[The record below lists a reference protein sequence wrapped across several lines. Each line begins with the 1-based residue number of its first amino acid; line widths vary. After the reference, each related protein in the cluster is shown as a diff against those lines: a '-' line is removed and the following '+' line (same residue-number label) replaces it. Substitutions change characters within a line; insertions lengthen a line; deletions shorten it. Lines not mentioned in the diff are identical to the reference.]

1 MSKISIAIVIPVYNV
16 ENYVKQTLD
25 SVKNQIS
32 SPDEVIVINDG
43 STDNSGNIITAYNH
57 LENWRIIHKNNQGLG
72 LTRNYGRKIAK
83 SEYIYFLDSD
93 DIIKNNLVLRLRELI
108 QQNNKP
114 DMILFSGETFND
126 EKLVTNKVNLK
137 FTLEGEFFRNNRLIS
152 KLFKKKE
159 ILPQSSRYITK
170 NKLWTKN
177 NLSYPK
183 GIAEDEA
190 VFFPLLALSEKT
202 IVIQEVLYM
211 YRTGRKDSI
220 TMTPLNFNNTKDYL
234 DRINNSIDFMKSN
247 KNLIKNDKNAWNT
260 RLERKGINLVTFCLK
275 TDNTINWK
283 TIFKIFFI
291 TKNIMYLFKIIWRIL
306 KFFLTKSF
314 HINDNQS

>member
-1 MSKISIAIVIPVYNV
+1 MNKISIAIIIPVYNV
-16 ENYVKQTLD
+16 GNYVKQTLD
-25 SVKNQIS
+25 SVKNQLS
-32 SPDEVIVINDG
+32 NPDEVIVINDG
-43 STDNSGNIITAYNH
+43 STDNSGNIISAYNH
-57 LENWRIIHKNNQGLG
+57 LENWRIIQKKNQGLG
-72 LTRNYGRKIAK
+72 LTRNYGRSIAK

-114 DMILFSGETFND
+114 DIILFSGETFSE
-126 EKLVTNKVNLK
+126 EKSVTNKVNLK
-137 FTLEGEFFRNNRLIS
+137 FTLEGEYFRNDRLIT

-170 NKLWTKN
+170 NKLWIKN

-190 VFFPLLALSEKT
+190 LFFPLLALSERT
-202 IVIQEVLYM
+202 LVIQEVLYM

-220 TMTPLNFNNTKDYL
+220 TMSSLNINNTKDYL

-247 KNLIKNDKNAWNT
+247 NKLIKNDKNAWNS
-260 RLERKGINLVTFCLK
+260 RLERKGINLITFCLK
-275 TDNTINWK
+275 TDSTIYWK
-283 TIFKIFFI
+283 TIFTIFFI

-306 KFFLTKSF
+306 KFFLTKF
-314 HINDNQS
+314 LRINDYKS